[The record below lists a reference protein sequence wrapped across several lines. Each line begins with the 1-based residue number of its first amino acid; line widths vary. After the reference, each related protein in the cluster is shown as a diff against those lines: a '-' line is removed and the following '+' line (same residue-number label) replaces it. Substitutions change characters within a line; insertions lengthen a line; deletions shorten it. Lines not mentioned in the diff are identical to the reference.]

1 MDVLNIQPTI
11 SVIIPVYKVEKF
23 LKRCLDSVLSQTFSD
38 FEIICINDGSP
49 DNCDVI
55 LKKYEEIDNR
65 IKIIRQ
71 SNQGLSVARNT
82 GLQVA
87 QGKYIFFIDSDDA
100 IQPQTFELAIHFA
113 YKAKAD
119 LIVWQSVY
127 SDGVEVPDKTFNFE
141 KINVKQIA
149 EPLFHKNKR
158 PYKISSVVWN
168 KLYKRELLR
177 GVYFIPDV
185 HYEDISYSFSIMA
198 KHPKTVVIPI
208 PLYLYTK
215 HEQSITQQK
224 PTLKLIRDY
233 HKAINSIYDTCQKNL
248 GARELK
254 HIRNH
259 ILRPLLSYQFKKCK
273 QAELKL
279 QVEMQQAFAEEL
291 RDLDNKGLL
300 TWRGHRILQYV
311 AYKKLMRTI

>member
-38 FEIICINDGSP
+38 FEIVCVNDGSP

-65 IKIIRQ
+65 IKVIRQ
-71 SNQGLSVARNT
+71 PNQGLSVARNT
-82 GLQVA
+82 GLKIA

-100 IQPQTFELAIHFA
+100 IQPQTFEIAIHFSNE
-113 YKAKAD
+113 KQAD
-119 LIVWQSVY
+119 LVVWQSIY
-127 SDGVEVPDKTFNFE
+127 SDGIEVPDKKFNFE
-141 KINVKQIA
+141 KINVKQIV
-149 EPLFHKNKR
+149 EPLFYRSER

-177 GVYFIPDV
+177 DVYFIPGV
-185 HYEDISYSFSIMA
+185 HYEDISFSFSIMA
-198 KHPKTVVIPI
+198 KYPKTVIIPI

-215 HEQSITQQK
+215 HEKSITQQK

-233 HKAINSIYDTCQKNL
+233 HIAINSIYDTCQKSL
-248 GARELK
+248 GRRELK

-259 ILRPLLSYQFKKCK
+259 ILRPLLSYQLKKCK
-273 QAELKL
+273 QAELKQ

-300 TWRGHRILQYV
+300 TWRGHRIFQYV
-311 AYKKLMRTI
+311 AYKKLMRKI